1 MYVQSIECIFIVTSN
16 RFRIKVCSG
25 THYSGSYFTFL
36 CKIQA
41 RTEVHNTY
49 VRSIFSWQGF
59 LTKTRPYRGWLAKL
73 TMLKWDVVKRRR
85 LKLREL
91 KVCEMRVHRY
101 TQYVK
106 WGYIVTLYI
115 LVAKF
120 LYGMRPYRGLWLC
133 LTQDVRGAYVPSL
146 FSRQCFLWNGAVQRA
161 VLAVVPNTGC
171 QRCLGALFVLKARFL
186 TKRGRVENR
195 VGSSAKHKMSEVLRC
210 PLCSWGKFLTKQ
222 CRTENCVG
230 SVATHG
236 M

>member
-16 RFRIKVCSG
+16 RFRIRVCSG

-73 TMLKWDVVKRRR
+73 TCWNETLWNEGDWSYVNWKFVKWGYIV
-85 LKLREL
+85 
-91 KVCEMRVHRY
+91 

-133 LTQDVRGAYVPSL
+133 LAQDVRGAYVPSL
-146 FSRQCFLWNGAVQRA
+146 FSRQCFLRNEAV
-161 VLAVVPNTGC
+161 
-171 QRCLGALFVLKARFL
+171 
-186 TKRGRVENR
+186 
-195 VGSSAKHKMSEVLRC
+195 
-210 PLCSWGKFLTKQ
+210 
-222 CRTENCVG
+222 
-230 SVATHG
+230 
-236 M
+236 